1 MLDLATVSML
11 LRTVRRVLRPIA
23 RPFLR
28 PFVRRIEKLEDRLND
43 VSELVRRVDRHLPI
57 VESVILSENSALR
70 RAAREDIAL
79 RAEVDRLR
87 REVEALRER
96 LDSKSIPPTPTLPR
110 QGGGN

>member
-11 LRTVRRVLRPIA
+11 LRTIRRVLRPIA

-28 PFVRRIEKLEDRLND
+28 PFVRRIEELEDRLND
-43 VSELVRRVDRHLPI
+43 VSELVTRLDHHLPI
-57 VESVILSENSALR
+57 VESVIESQNSALR
-70 RAAREDIAL
+70 GATRDDIAL

-96 LDSKSIPPTPTLPR
+96 VESGSMTPTPPLPR